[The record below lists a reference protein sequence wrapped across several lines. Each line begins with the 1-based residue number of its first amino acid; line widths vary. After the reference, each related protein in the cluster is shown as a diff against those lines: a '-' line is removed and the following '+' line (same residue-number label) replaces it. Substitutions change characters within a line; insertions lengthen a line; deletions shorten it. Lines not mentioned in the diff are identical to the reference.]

1 MSLPPR
7 LPRLFRWSAL
17 GLALSAPAVVLP
29 AAPGDDGTKP
39 VYEQGIKTA
48 DGTGKYFFGRE
59 IANFMTHE
67 GAPWLERPERE
78 QEERPDLLIK
88 TLQIQP
94 GEIIADIGCGSGYIT
109 WRLANATTDRGVVY
123 GVEIQQEMLNLLSR
137 NLAERKVG
145 NVVGVLGTP
154 QDPNLPEGV
163 DLVVMVDT
171 YHEFS
176 YPLEMMEA
184 IVRSLKPGGRVALVE
199 YRAEDPKVPIKRLHK
214 MTEAQVRKEMAAQDL
229 VYVETVHTLPRQH
242 LIIFRKRTARER
254 R

>member
-1 MSLPPR
+1 MSIPPR
-7 LPRLFRWSAL
+7 LTHFFRWSAL
-17 GLALSAPAVVLP
+17 GLALSFPAAVLSAAPADEGP
-29 AAPGDDGTKP
+29 KS

-67 GAPWLERPERE
+67 GAPWLDRPERE

-94 GEIIADIGCGSGYIT
+94 GEIIADIGCGSGSIT
-109 WRLANATTDRGVVY
+109 WRLAQATTDRGVVY
-123 GVEIQQEMLNLLSR
+123 GAEIQQEMLTLLAR
-137 NLAERKVG
+137 AMAERKAS

-154 QDPNLPEGV
+154 QDPNLPEAV
-163 DLVVMVDT
+163 DLVVMVDA

-214 MTEAQVRKEMAAQDL
+214 MTETQVRKEMAAQDL

-242 LIIFRKRTARER
+242 LILFRKRTARER
-254 R
+254 H